1 MDHSAS
7 RCLNRFVVL
16 VERWGKMEVLGMG
29 FRQHFG
35 GQWVSDSKALLLF
48 VSFG

>member
-7 RCLNRFVVL
+7 RCLYLSVVL
-16 VERWGKMEVLGMG
+16 VERWGKIEVLGMG

-35 GQWVSDSKALLLF
+35 GQWVSDSKALLFF
-48 VSFG
+48 VSLG